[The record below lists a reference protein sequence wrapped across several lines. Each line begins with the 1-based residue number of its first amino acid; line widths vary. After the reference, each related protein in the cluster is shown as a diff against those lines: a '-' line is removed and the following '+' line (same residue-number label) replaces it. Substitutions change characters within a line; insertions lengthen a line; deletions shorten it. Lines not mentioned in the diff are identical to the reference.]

1 MVADPHD
8 DDDDDDVPLRA
19 RAVPEVEVDVD
30 ALAADLQTAASR
42 TPAYDDIDLGGARDD
57 ELDGGDDLEDLE
69 AEFEELDE
77 LLEAVEPSEPSEPP
91 EEATQPRRLYLA
103 VDGRLHVV
111 STERFVIGRVS
122 SQCDLT
128 IVDANISRQHCAIE
142 RRDGLFFVV
151 DLGSTNGIIVDG
163 MRVDDHPIADGEVLV
178 LSGHRIVCSFEPP
191 ELEAVAAPQPMA
203 TPVAV
208 RPAVTAR
215 LSPVSPATPE
225 AFVATPTAARAP
237 TPVSIPA
244 ATPMG
249 FEQRVEQQL
258 AAMAAQLAALT
269 FAVQRL
275 VEQGESLKG
284 VEALAQVIQRRFEQ
298 SKRG

>member
-1 MVADPHD
+1 MVHPHD
-8 DDDDDDVPLRA
+8 DDDDDDEISVRA
-19 RAVPEVEVDVD
+19 RAVPEVDVDVD
-30 ALAADLQTAASR
+30 ALAADLQTASSR
-42 TPAYDDIDLGGARDD
+42 ALDATDADDDVDLAGAGDALDD
-57 ELDGGDDLEDLE
+57 DGGDDLDDLE
-69 AEFEELDE
+69 AEFEELDD
-77 LLEAVEPSEPSEPP
+77 LLEPP
-91 EEATQPRRLYLA
+91 EDPTHPRRLYLV
-103 VDGRLHVV
+103 VDGRVHPVT
-111 STERFVIGRVS
+111 TERFVIGRVS

-128 IVDANISRQHCAIE
+128 IIDANISRQHCAIE

-163 MRVDDHPIADGEVLV
+163 VRVDDHPIADGEVLV
-178 LSGHRIVCSFEPP
+178 LSGHRVVCSFEPP
-191 ELEAVAAPQPMA
+191 ELEAVAPPEPIA

-215 LSPVSPATPE
+215 LSPVSSATPE
-225 AFVATPTAARAP
+225 ATAPTPTAARAP
-237 TPVSIPA
+237 TPAAIPA
-244 ATPMG
+244 SAPMG
-249 FEQRVEQQL
+249 FEERVEQQL
-258 AAMAAQLAALT
+258 AAMSAQLAALT